1 MKTRA
6 ISMTILAALLAT
18 SCASYRTRTESVP
31 TLPPNSQTLSGKSVA
46 IQPTALS
53 FGASRLALDL
63 RDVKMT
69 VNGQEVIL
77 QKRFIATDDDLTL
90 GKVGVLDVDILTK
103 AKVDKAVAAG
113 FCSRVLAGGLG
124 GTRDYTVPFFKGLGE
139 SNMGTLSSRPYEVD
153 NFAYPPV
160 ANYLPA
166 TGPTTLFSSVET
178 VPAGETGGADL
189 VFASDI
195 SISSEILEVIE
206 PGSSISPDDK
216 PLMKGDYFLS
226 LFGSYRFSLRDAASG
241 AVLVDEKTK
250 SEWTTKPVLVK
261 YYRIPVDK
269 GDADAYAKYF
279 RSVDFEPFVEKAA
292 AAAIESA
299 LPLLVPFYVN
309 TYHAVKVEKK

>member
-6 ISMTILAALLAT
+6 ISMTILAALLAA
-18 SCASYRTRTESVP
+18 SCASYRTRTESLP
-31 TLPPNSQTLSGKSVA
+31 TMPPNAQAMSGKSVA
-46 IQPTALS
+46 ILPTTLS
-53 FGASRLALDL
+53 FGAGRLALDL
-63 RDVKMT
+63 RDVKLT

-77 QKRFIATDDDLTL
+77 QKRFIATDDDMSL

-103 AKVDKAVAAG
+103 AKVDKAEAAD
-113 FCSRVLAGGLG
+113 FCAQALAGGLSG
-124 GTRDYTVPFFKGLGE
+124 ARDYNVPFFKGLGE
-139 SNMGTLSSRPYEVD
+139 SNMGMLSNRPYEVD

-160 ANYLPA
+160 SAYLPA
-166 TGPTTLFSSVET
+166 TGPTTLFSSVKT
-178 VPAGETGGADL
+178 VPSGGAGGADL

-206 PGSSISPDDK
+206 PGSSLSPDDK

-226 LFGSYRFSLRDAASG
+226 LFGSYRFSLKDAATG

-261 YYRIPVDK
+261 YYRIPVSK

-279 RSVDFEPFVEKAA
+279 RSVDFEPFVEKAL
-292 AAAIESA
+292 AAAIESE
-299 LPLLVPFYVN
+299 LPLLAPFYVN
-309 TYHAVKVEKK
+309 TYHAIKVEKK